1 MITVLEVISD
11 TNIGGAGV
19 LLHSRLK
26 HTDKT
31 RFRTAVLMPKGSA
44 LLSRF
49 SKDNIKCIEMNGCKN
64 TSFDILAIFEMIGII
79 NKYKPD
85 IVNTHGCMSARI
97 AAYICRVPARIYTR
111 HCAFEVPK
119 IFEYA
124 IVKKAFSMA
133 NKLLSHRIIAVA
145 NAAKEN
151 LISMGIDGADIAV
164 IINGV
169 EGLRYLNAEE
179 RSKVRKSLGLSDNNI
194 VIGICARLEEY
205 KDHKCFLKAAALLCE
220 RSDKYRFLI
229 IGDGSKREEL
239 KNFAETLGMDKFV
252 YFTGFAQDVAPYINI
267 TDIQVNCS
275 VGTETS
281 SLALSEGMSIGK
293 PSVVS
298 DFGGNPYM
306 VKDGENGLLYKK
318 GDAFELAKAIERIS
332 NDKSLYQK
340 MSENAKERFVSE
352 LNIQKTVSET
362 EGLYLSVYQAEKS
375 KEKTEK
381 KRLALI

>member
-1 MITVLEVISD
+1 MIKVIELTSD

-26 HTDKT
+26 YTDKT
-31 RFRTAVLMPKGSA
+31 RFRTAVLIPKGSA
-44 LLSRF
+44 LVSRF

-64 TSFDILAIFEMIGII
+64 TSFDFFAIFEMIGII
-79 NKYKPD
+79 NKYNPD

-119 IFEYA
+119 IFEYSA
-124 IVKKAFSMA
+124 VKKAVSTA

-151 LISMGIDGADIAV
+151 LIHMGVHESDITV

-179 RSKVRKSLGLSDNNI
+179 RSKIRKSLGFSDDNI

-205 KDHKCFLKAAALLCE
+205 KDHKCLLRAAALLCE

-229 IGDGSKREEL
+229 IGEGSMKEEL
-239 KNFAETLGMDKFV
+239 EVFAKTLGIDKFV
-252 YFTGFAQDVAPYINI
+252 YFTGFVHDVTLYINI

-275 VGTETS
+275 IGTETS

-293 PSVVS
+293 PSVAS

-306 VKDGENGLLYKK
+306 IKDGENGLLYRK
-318 GDAFELAKAIERIS
+318 GDAHELASSIEKLS
-332 NDKSLYQK
+332 NDKALYQK
-340 MSENAKERFVSE
+340 MSENAKKRFASE

-362 EGLYLSVYQAEKS
+362 ERLYLSVYRTEKS

-381 KRLALI
+381 KRLAP

>member
-1 MITVLEVISD
+1 MIKVLEVISD

-26 HTDKT
+26 CTDKT
-31 RFRTAVLMPKGSA
+31 RFSTAVLMPKGSA
-44 LLSRF
+44 LLTRL

-64 TSFDILAIFEMIGII
+64 TSFDFFAIFEMIGII

-97 AAYICRVPARIYTR
+97 AAYLCGVPARIYTR
-111 HCAFEVPK
+111 HCAFDIPK
-119 IFEYA
+119 IFEYS
-124 IVKKAFSMA
+124 IVKKVFSSA

-145 NAAKEN
+145 NAAKKN
-151 LISMGIDGADIAV
+151 LTDMGIDGKDITV

-169 EGLRYLNAEE
+169 EGLRCLNAEE
-179 RSKVRKSLGLSDNNI
+179 RSKVRKSLGLSDDNI

-205 KDHKCFLKAAALLCE
+205 KDHKCFLRAAALLCE

-239 KNFAETLGMDKFV
+239 KNFAKTLGIDKIV

-293 PSVVS
+293 PSVAS

-306 VKDGENGLLYKK
+306 IRNGENGLLYRK
-318 GDAFELAKAIERIS
+318 GDSRELARAIEKIS
-332 NDKSLYQK
+332 NDKDLYQK
-340 MSENAKERFVSE
+340 MSEKAKERFNSE
-352 LNIQKTVSET
+352 LNIQKTTTET
-362 EGLYLSVYQAEKS
+362 ESLYLSIYYKNRS
-375 KEKTEK
+375 KEKAEK
-381 KRLALI
+381 KRLAP

>member
-1 MITVLEVISD
+1 MIKVLEVISD

-19 LLHSRLK
+19 LLHSRLR

-85 IVNTHGCMSARI
+85 IVNTHGCLSARI
-97 AAYICRVPARIYTR
+97 AAYLCGVPVRIYTR
-111 HCAFEVPK
+111 HCAFDIPK
-119 IFEYA
+119 IFEISTVRKIYS
-124 IVKKAFSMA
+124 KA
-133 NKLLSHRIIAVA
+133 NKVLSHRIIAVA
-145 NAAKEN
+145 DAAKKN
-151 LISMGIDGADIAV
+151 LTDMGIDGKDITV

-169 EGLRYLNAEE
+169 EGLRCLNAEE
-179 RSKVRKSLGLSDNNI
+179 RSKVRKSLGFSDDNI

-205 KDHKCFLKAAALLCE
+205 KDHKCFFRAAALLCE
-220 RSDKYRFLI
+220 NSNKYRFLI

-239 KNFAETLGMDKFV
+239 KKFAKALRVDKFV
-252 YFTGFAQDVAPYINI
+252 YFTGFLQDVAPYINI

-281 SLALSEGMSIGK
+281 SLALSEGMSLGK
-293 PSVVS
+293 PSVAS

-306 VKDGENGLLYKK
+306 IKDGENGLLYKK
-318 GDAFELAKAIERIS
+318 GDAIGLAEAIEKIS
-332 NDKSLYQK
+332 KNKALYKK
-340 MSENAKERFVSE
+340 MSENSKNRFASE
-352 LNIQKTVSET
+352 LNIQKTVFET
-362 EGLYLSVYQAEKS
+362 ERLYLSLYNAQK
-375 KEKTEK
+375 KRKLEK
-381 KRLALI
+381 KRIAP

>member
-1 MITVLEVISD
+1 MIKVLEVISD

-19 LLHSRLK
+19 LLHSRLR

-31 RFRTAVLMPKGSA
+31 RFSTAVLMPKGSA

-64 TSFDILAIFEMIGII
+64 SSFDIPAIFEII
-79 NKYKPD
+79 CVMKKYKPD

-97 AAYICRVPARIYTR
+97 AAYLCRVPARIYTR
-111 HCAFEVPK
+111 HCAFEIPK
-119 IFEYA
+119 IFE
-124 IVKKAFSMA
+124 FSAVRKISSKA
-133 NKLLSHRIIAVA
+133 NKLLSHKIIAVA
-145 NAAKEN
+145 EAAKKN
-151 LISMGIDGADIAV
+151 LTDMGIGGNDITV

-169 EGLRYLNAEE
+169 EGLRYLNADEK
-179 RSKVRKSLGLSDNNI
+179 RRARKDLGFSDDNI

-205 KDHKCFLKAAALLCE
+205 KDHKCFLRAAALLCKN
-220 RSDKYRFLI
+220 SDSYRFLM
-229 IGDGSKREEL
+229 IGEGSMREEL
-239 KNFAETLGMDKFV
+239 EAFAKDLGIYKFV
-252 YFTGFAQDVAPYINI
+252 RFTGFAQDVAPYVNI

-293 PSVVS
+293 PSVAS

-306 VKDGENGLLYKK
+306 IKDGENGLLYKK
-318 GDAFELAKAIERIS
+318 GDAHELAMAIEKLS
-332 NDKSLYQK
+332 NDKPLYKK
-340 MSENAKERFVSE
+340 MSGNAKQRFLSE
-352 LNIQKTVSET
+352 LNIQKTASET
-362 EGLYLSVYQAEKS
+362 ESLYLSVYHNNRS

-381 KRLALI
+381 KRLAQ